1 MNFDFGHLFLSI
13 FEILG
18 YFMEKYNCETIIEN

>member
-1 MNFDFGHLFLSI
+1 MKYDFGHLFLSI

-18 YFMEKYNCETIIEN
+18 YFMEKYNFETIIEN